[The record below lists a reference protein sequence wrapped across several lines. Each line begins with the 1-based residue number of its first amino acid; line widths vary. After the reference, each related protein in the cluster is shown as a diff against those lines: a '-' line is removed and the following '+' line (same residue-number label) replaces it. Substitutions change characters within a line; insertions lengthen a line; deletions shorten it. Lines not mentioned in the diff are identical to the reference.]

1 MFVPF
6 FLRFFPLKVNNLWIY
21 KLYEKFNENEYSIV
35 KVVIEEK
42 IPFDD
47 KIIYILGYYLDDEE
61 LKKES
66 YIVNNEG
73 LFLYARKLEDNLI
86 VYDPLV
92 SFLPTNFDS
101 LSWWSWEGK
110 AGIIPSKI
118 RFESKGFVEQGVF
131 KIAYIEE
138 NKLGKSNYNLYLKKE
153 VGIVKEESDTPYFSY
168 ISELMDYNID
178 FDDFSMFSFNNFNEV
193 YNQDDNIEYFEEFD
207 EFQDL
212 QKTEEH
218 NYENYDYENI
228 EEFEEFEVQDYEN
241 LEDYHNTIDN
251 YNKEKDTQNTEDLDY
266 YYKNYDNETIYI
278 DEDYKENYKDDYKN

>member
-6 FLRFFPLKVNNLWIY
+6 FLRFFPLKINNLWIY
-21 KLYEKFNENEYSIV
+21 KVYERFDEKEYSIV
-35 KVVIEEK
+35 KVIIEEK

-47 KIIYILGYYLDDEE
+47 KIIYIFGYYLDNEE

-92 SFLPTNFDS
+92 SFLPINFDN

-118 RFESKGFVEQGVF
+118 RFESKGFVEEGVF
-131 KIAYIEE
+131 KVSYIEE

-153 VGIVKEESDTPYFSY
+153 IGIIKEESDTPYFNY
-168 ISELMDYNID
+168 ISELIDYNVD
-178 FDDFSMFSFNNFNEV
+178 FDDFSMFSFTDFSKSTQAVDNQYQENE
-193 YNQDDNIEYFEEFD
+193 EYFEDFKDFQEYEDQYED
-207 EFQDL
+207 E
-212 QKTEEH
+212 E
-218 NYENYDYENI
+218 YEDYEGYQ
-228 EEFEEFEVQDYEN
+228 EYEN
-241 LEDYHNTIDN
+241 LESDLEDVYSQEDISDTEES
-251 YNKEKDTQNTEDLDY
+251 YNVDHYDTEFDD
-266 YYKNYDNETIYI
+266 ETLYI
-278 DEDYKENYKDDYKN
+278 DENYKGYYKDDYKKESK

>member
-6 FLRFFPLKVNNLWIY
+6 FLRFFPLKINNLWIY
-21 KLYEKFNENEYSIV
+21 KVYERFDEKEYSIV
-35 KVVIEEK
+35 KVIVEEK

-47 KIIYILGYYLDDEE
+47 KIIYIFGYYLDNEE

-66 YIVNNEG
+66 YIINNDG

-92 SFLPTNFDS
+92 SFLPINFDS

-118 RFESKGFVEQGVF
+118 RFENKGFVEEGVF
-131 KIAYIEE
+131 KISYVEE

-168 ISELMDYNID
+168 ISELMDHNID
-178 FDDFSMFSFNNFNEV
+178 FDDFSMFSFTDFSKSK
-193 YNQDDNIEYFEEFD
+193 QDIYEEELEHEED
-207 EFQDL
+207 FQDFEGF
-212 QKTEEH
+212 K
-218 NYENYDYENI
+218 DYEEY
-228 EEFEEFEVQDYEN
+228 EEYQEYEN
-241 LEDYHNTIDN
+241 LEDNTVDSFEDN
-251 YNKEKDTQNTEDLDY
+251 YYSTDFDD
-266 YYKNYDNETIYI
+266 ETLYI
-278 DEDYKENYKDDYKN
+278 DEDYEEYYKDDYKNDSK